1 MCVCVASPPLP
12 PHKLLITEPERR
24 MRHMSA
30 RSNNVVFTQLQL
42 QRSRRKTVTRMQVT
56 RSFPWHT
63 HMHAQV
69 DKNTSF
75 FFSKL
80 SSSLI
85 FIHHVVRFYLLGH
98 RYAKL
103 KKCTKKKKKQF
114 PLILQ
119 VVQHYLSCGFRLGKA
134 RWPPSKLVHLV
145 NMHKHSR
152 GSREHTHTRCN
163 VLMSMS
169 SLLAKIHRASLSLTP
184 THLIHSRCV

>member
-1 MCVCVASPPLP
+1 
-12 PHKLLITEPERR
+12 
-24 MRHMSA
+24 
-30 RSNNVVFTQLQL
+30 
-42 QRSRRKTVTRMQVT
+42 
-56 RSFPWHT
+56 
-63 HMHAQV
+63 MHAQV

-103 KKCTKKKKKQF
+103 KKCTQKKKQF

-152 GSREHTHTRCN
+152 GSREHTHTHA
-163 VLMSMS
+163 L
-169 SLLAKIHRASLSLTP
+169 
-184 THLIHSRCV
+184 